1 MFKAILCDDDEVI
14 AEGLGRF
21 IPWKELGIELCGCC
35 NNGVAA
41 KELLDQENPDILISD
56 VRMPFMDGLEL
67 TRYAMEVNPN
77 IKVIIIS
84 GYDDFKYA
92 QEAIRLGAM
101 DYILKPVDEED
112 LTGRLKKA
120 VEDCRLSELQKKM
133 ASDNE
138 QQQKKEQ
145 MQYLIFAGPNAFEK
159 RYGRE
164 ALEQISNCA
173 GMVMAV
179 CIDHF
184 DRADDCLS
192 EEEQQELV
200 REMFRSIELQSRLF
214 TVFEKKKGEAV
225 GYITSKNMG
234 GVAWLRDETVR
245 RVRSMFTSACPGWN
259 LTFAMSSVQ
268 PQIRDIRKLYDE
280 VMLAVRERFV
290 YPAGSDIYYEKI
302 KSDKKL
308 SKEEFDNLLAF
319 SELSALITQ
328 GDRNKVCHEI
338 DNIEK
343 RLLQTGGKS
352 YLFVSAMTGK
362 LFMELFQN
370 LRQYGI
376 EEDEMDVMSEYQKIS
391 KCQSVET
398 IMEGLKDLTMKIMGL
413 LEQNRKN
420 SSMKMIS
427 AARAYIDE
435 HYMDHALSMDD
446 TAKYVHMSP
455 SYFSVIFKRE
465 TGLSFTDYLIRYRI
479 RKSQELMRNTDLKI
493 YEISDRVGYDTA
505 AYYST
510 AFKKETGYSP
520 SEYKKIFIDQ
530 SKA

>member
-1 MFKAILCDDDEVI
+1 MYKAILCDDDEII
-14 AEGLGRF
+14 AEGLGQF
-21 IPWKELGIELCGCC
+21 IPWEELGIELCGCC

-41 KELLDQENPDILISD
+41 KELLDQVNPDILISD

-67 TRYAMEVNPN
+67 TRYAVDANPN

-92 QEAIRLGAM
+92 QEAIKLGAM
-101 DYILKPVDEED
+101 DYILKPVDEDE
-112 LTGRLKKA
+112 LANRLKKA
-120 VEDCRLSELQKKM
+120 VEDCRLLELQKKM

-138 QQQKKEQ
+138 QHRKKDQ
-145 MQYLIFAGPNAFEK
+145 MQLLILEGPKAFEE

-164 ALEQISNCA
+164 MLDQISNCA

-184 DRADDCLS
+184 ERADDWLS
-192 EEEQQELV
+192 EEEQKELS
-200 REMFRSIELQSRLF
+200 RELFRSIELQSRLF

-225 GYITSKNMG
+225 GYITSNNRG
-234 GVAWLRDETVR
+234 GVAWLRDETIR
-245 RVRSMFTSACPGWN
+245 RVRSMFTGACPGWN
-259 LTFAMSSVQ
+259 LTFALSSVQ
-268 PQIRDIRKLYDE
+268 PQIRDIQSLYDE
-280 VMLAVRERFV
+280 AMMALRERFV
-290 YPAGSDIYYEKI
+290 YPEGSDIYYEKI
-302 KSDKKL
+302 DSERKM
-308 SKEEFDNLLAF
+308 SKEEFDDLMV
-319 SELSALITQ
+319 LSDLTTLITQ
-328 GDRNKVCHEI
+328 GDREKVCREI
-338 DNIEK
+338 ENMKEQ
-343 RLLQTGGKS
+343 LWQTGGKS
-352 YLFVSAMTGK
+352 WLFVSAMTGK
-362 LFMELFQN
+362 IFMELVQN

-376 EEDEMDVMSEYQKIS
+376 EDADLDVMAEYQRIS

-398 IMEGLKDLTMKIMGL
+398 VMEGMKGLLMKIMDL
-413 LEQNRKN
+413 LDQNRKN

-427 AARAYIDE
+427 AARTFIDE
-435 HYMDHALSMDD
+435 HYSDHTLSMDD
-446 TAKYVHMSP
+446 TVKHVHMSP

-520 SEYKKIFIDQ
+520 SEYKKKFIDE